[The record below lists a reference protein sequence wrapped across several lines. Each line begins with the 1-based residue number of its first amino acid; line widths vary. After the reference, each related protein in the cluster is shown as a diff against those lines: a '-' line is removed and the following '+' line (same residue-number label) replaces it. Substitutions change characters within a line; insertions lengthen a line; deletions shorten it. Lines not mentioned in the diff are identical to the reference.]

1 MWVDVLGLGERETS
15 GLLVCSDHFDD
26 SCFNNP
32 DDRQNSRLNPSA
44 CPKIR
49 PVKPLKRIAEYDIF
63 TEEIPTKHIKEAVK
77 FIIILN

>member
-32 DDRQNSRLNPSA
+32 DDRQNSRLNR
-44 CPKIR
+44 PKIR